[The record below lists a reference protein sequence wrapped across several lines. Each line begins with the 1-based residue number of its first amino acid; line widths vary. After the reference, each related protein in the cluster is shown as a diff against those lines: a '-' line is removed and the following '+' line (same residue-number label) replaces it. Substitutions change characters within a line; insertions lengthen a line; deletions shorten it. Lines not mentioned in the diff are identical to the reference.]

1 MAEQDLQDL
10 EQAAKY
16 RPGAVSQIA
25 NLLTGGLYGM
35 ASGTT
40 QKSVDASTARQ
51 FLLQNRMQ
59 ELQQQRMLDR
69 IERSRQESLTNEIQ
83 RIAQQEEATAKRQR
97 EADER
102 QRMKKAPEMKGFL
115 TAQPESA
122 IRYPGLQNLDIDT
135 LESMYA
141 QAKAESEQRQEEAK
155 KKSGYIQVKVEG
167 LGTFGGTPEQIDE
180 LAKIYPAIAEAR
192 AGKTKNP
199 NDEYSEFVSESPLT
213 GEIKRSIKFNKNVTP
228 ERREEIISKVFSGRG
243 SKAPGAAP
251 APAPAPVAPVQQP
264 AISIPGFT
272 VRIIK

>member
-1 MAEQDLQDL
+1 MAQEFPDTTNI
-10 EQAAKY
+10 EEISKY
-16 RPGAVSQIA
+16 RPGVASRIA

-35 ASGTT
+35 VSGTT
-40 QKSVDASTARQ
+40 QKSEDAERARQ

-115 TAQPESA
+115 MAQPNTSIGE
-122 IRYPGLQNLDIDT
+122 PDIDT

-155 KKSGYIQVKVEG
+155 KKSGYGQVNVRG
-167 LGTFGGTPEQIDE
+167 IGTFGGTPEQ
-180 LAKIYPAIAEAR
+180 LAEMAKTNPALAEAL
-192 AGKTKNP
+192 AGKTKEP
-199 NDEYSEFVSESPLT
+199 EEDYSVSVSVDPLT
-213 GEIKRSIKFNKNVTP
+213 GEMSPRVMFKKNVTP
-228 ERREEIISKVFSGRG
+228 ERRREIIAEVFSGTV

-251 APAPAPVAPVQQP
+251 APAPAPVAPVEQP

-272 VRIIK
+272 IKVKK

>member
-35 ASGTT
+35 ASGAT
-40 QKSVDASTARQ
+40 QKSEDASTARQ

-69 IERSRQESLTNEIQ
+69 IERGRQESMTNEIQ

-141 QAKAESEQRQEEAK
+141 QAKAESEQRQEDAK
-155 KKSGYIQVKVEG
+155 KKSGYIQVNVEG
-167 LGTFGGTPEQIDE
+167 LGTFGGTRDQLMEM
-180 LAKIYPAIAEAR
+180 
-192 AGKTKNP
+192 GKTIP
-199 NDEYSEFVSESPLT
+199 SLARVLASEPSVSNDEYSESVSEDSLT
-213 GEIKRSIKFNKNVTP
+213 GEIKRAIKFNKNVTP

-264 AISIPGFT
+264 AISIPGYS
-272 VRIIK
+272 IKVK

>member
-40 QKSVDASTARQ
+40 QKSADASTARQ

-115 TAQPESA
+115 MAQPNTSIGE
-122 IRYPGLQNLDIDT
+122 PDIDT

-155 KKSGYIQVKVEG
+155 KKSGYIQVNVEG

-180 LAKIYPAIAEAR
+180 MAKIYPAIAEAR

-199 NDEYSEFVSESPLT
+199 NDEYSESVSEDSLT

-228 ERREEIISKVFSGRG
+228 ERREEIISKVFSGKG
-243 SKAPGAAP
+243 SKAPSAAP
-251 APAPAPVAPVQQP
+251 APAPAPVAPVEQP

-272 VRIIK
+272 VKVKK

>member
-35 ASGTT
+35 ASGAT
-40 QKSVDASTARQ
+40 QKSADASTARQ

-69 IERSRQESLTNEIQ
+69 IERGRQESLTNEIQ

-115 TAQPESA
+115 MAQPNTSIGE
-122 IRYPGLQNLDIDT
+122 PDIDT

-141 QAKAESEQRQEEAK
+141 QAKAESEQRQEDAK
-155 KKSGYIQVKVEG
+155 KKSGYIQVNIEG
-167 LGTFGGTPEQIDE
+167 LGTFGGTPEQLDE
-180 LAKIYPAIAEAR
+180 MAKIYPAIAEAR

-199 NDEYSEFVSESPLT
+199 SDEYSESVSEDSLT
-213 GEIKRSIKFNKNVTP
+213 GEVKRSIKFNKNVTP
-228 ERREEIISKVFSGRG
+228 ERREEIISKVFSGKG

-251 APAPAPVAPVQQP
+251 APAPAPVDPNKRKK
-264 AISIPGFT
+264 ISIEGFD
-272 VRIIK
+272 IEEIQ